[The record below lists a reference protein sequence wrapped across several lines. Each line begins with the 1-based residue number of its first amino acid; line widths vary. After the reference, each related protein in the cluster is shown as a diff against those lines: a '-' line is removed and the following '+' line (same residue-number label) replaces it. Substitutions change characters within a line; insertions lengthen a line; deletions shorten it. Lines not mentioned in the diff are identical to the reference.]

1 MRRKAKVANYGIIY
15 GISASKLAADIG
27 IKRENAEEFIQS
39 YFEALPGV
47 KLYIESIVEE
57 ARRNG
62 YVTTIMN
69 RRRYIPDID
78 SPNFGVRRFSE
89 RTAINTP
96 IQGSAAD
103 LIKMAMIQIDERI
116 ARLGLRS
123 VMILQV
129 HDELVFETPR
139 DEVEQ
144 TSKWNR
150 WSKKSWKRLIRLTC
164 RSSPTCAPAAA
175 GWRRM
180 TERRSQIN
188 AKEGASLS

>member
-27 IKRENAEEFIQS
+27 IKRESAEEFIQS
-39 YFEALPGV
+39 YFEVVPGV
-47 KLYIESIVEE
+47 KLYIKSIVEE

-144 TSKWNR
+144 MES
-150 WSKKSWKRLIRLTC
+150 LV
-164 RSSPTCAPAAA
+164 
-175 GWRRM
+175 
-180 TERRSQIN
+180 
-188 AKEGASLS
+188 KEIMETAYPLNVPIVADVRTGRNWLEAHG